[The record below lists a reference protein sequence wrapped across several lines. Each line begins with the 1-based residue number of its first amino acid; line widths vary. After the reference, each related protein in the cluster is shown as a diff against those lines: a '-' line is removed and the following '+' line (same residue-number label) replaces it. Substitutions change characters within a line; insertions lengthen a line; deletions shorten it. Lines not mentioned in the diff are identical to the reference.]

1 MVVDEVYTGLF
12 KFVVGEFVAAAGDE
26 HEPWLVGGDFH
37 RCWRV
42 FACILKR
49 VVSDILAADCSMKI
63 ISLVQFTA
71 GWGGSPPSP
80 PSPPGPGVVAVSDNK
95 VMVRFVKDYDP
106 AFTGVDL
113 RVYGPFEEGDILRMP
128 KANAEVL
135 ESRGIVRWFGGN
147 PDN

>member
-1 MVVDEVYTGLF
+1 MRAHVPERANAD
-12 KFVVGEFVAAAGDE
+12 
-26 HEPWLVGGDFH
+26 
-37 RCWRV
+37 V
-42 FACILKR
+42 FRFALHP
-49 VVSDILAADCSMKI
+49 VHP
-63 ISLVQFTA
+63 VQ

-80 PSPPGPGVVAVSDNK
+80 PGPPGPGVVAVSDNK
-95 VMVRFVKDYDP
+95 VMVRFVEDYDP